1 MYGVLI
7 GFLVFVVIMLALDL
21 GVFHRRAEVI
31 TPKQA
36 LLWTGIWVSLSLL
49 FCVFVFFTYENHWW
63 GFDLPDSEPD
73 GWNAATLYLTGYLVE
88 ESLSADNVFVIA
100 MVMSSFAVPAAY
112 QHKVLFWGI
121 FGAIVMRGLMII
133 GGAALVSH
141 FHWVVYLFGVLLLI
155 SAGRMFVSREK
166 EPPESPKAIA
176 GVLSRFFPITHE
188 LTHGHF
194 LVRREGKL
202 MLTPL
207 AVALAVIEVTDLI
220 FAVDSIPA
228 IFAITEEPFLIF
240 TSNVFAILGLRSLY
254 FALAGGLTRF
264 YYLKHA
270 LSLLL
275 CLIGVKM
282 LLKDILHH
290 IPNIHLYTL
299 AAVVLVLAAGIYL
312 SLLRDRKEGKQSKQ
326 RRANALA
333 KK

>member
-21 GVFHRRAEVI
+21 GVFHRKAAVI
-31 TPKQA
+31 TPKRA
-36 LLWTGIWVSLSLL
+36 LFWTGIWVSLSLL
-49 FCVFVFFTYENHWW
+49 FCAFVFFAYENHWW
-63 GFDLPDSEPD
+63 GFNLPDSEPD

-100 MVMSSFAVPAAY
+100 MIMSSFAVPAPY

-141 FHWVVYLFGVLLLI
+141 FHWVLYVFGVLLLI
-155 SAGRMFVSREK
+155 SAGRMFLSREQ

-176 GVLSRFFPITHE
+176 GVLSRVFPITDE
-188 LTHGHF
+188 LTDGHF
-194 LVRREGKL
+194 LVRKEGKL
-202 MLTPL
+202 MLSRL

-254 FALAGGLTRF
+254 FALAGGLSRF

-270 LSLLL
+270 LSLVL
-275 CLIGVKM
+275 CLIGFKM
-282 LLKDILHH
+282 LLKDVLHH

-299 AAVVLVLAAGIYL
+299 AAVVVVLGAGIYF
-312 SLLRDRKEGKQSKQ
+312 SLLRDRKRQKQGKQQ
-326 RRANALA
+326 RARALTR
-333 KK
+333 K